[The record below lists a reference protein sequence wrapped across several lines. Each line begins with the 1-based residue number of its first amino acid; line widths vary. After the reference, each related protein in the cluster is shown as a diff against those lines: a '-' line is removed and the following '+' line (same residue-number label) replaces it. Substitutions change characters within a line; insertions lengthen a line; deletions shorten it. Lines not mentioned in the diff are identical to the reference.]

1 MYRYVSPGA
10 CRSRNHWGGDLRLNE
25 AEYSVTQD
33 FNVLLEIHCYMGLFF
48 KREIRFVV
56 G

>member
-10 CRSRNHWGGDLRLNE
+10 CRSRNHCGGDLRLNE
-25 AEYSVTQD
+25 AEYSVAHD
-33 FNVLLEIHCYMGLFF
+33 FNVLLEIECYMGLLFN
-48 KREIRFVV
+48 RFVV